1 MPPVI
6 NITLPY
12 PPSELRPNKSRTRYW
27 RKNADTARAFK
38 ALCQVE
44 LRAQGVGKVDAA
56 RLHISLTYCA
66 KDRSRRDL
74 DADLAA
80 SKAMIDAL
88 SDALGVDDQHFSYSL
103 FRGQPVKGGA
113 VNVVITEEG

>member
-1 MPPVI
+1 M
-6 NITLPY
+6 ITLCLPY

-27 RKNADTARAFK
+27 RKNADTARDYK

-44 LRAQGVGKVDAA
+44 LGDQGVGKVDAT

-66 KDRSRRDL
+66 TDRSRRDL

-103 FRGQPVKGGA
+103 FRGQPVKGGI
-113 VNVVITEEG
+113 VRVTITEE